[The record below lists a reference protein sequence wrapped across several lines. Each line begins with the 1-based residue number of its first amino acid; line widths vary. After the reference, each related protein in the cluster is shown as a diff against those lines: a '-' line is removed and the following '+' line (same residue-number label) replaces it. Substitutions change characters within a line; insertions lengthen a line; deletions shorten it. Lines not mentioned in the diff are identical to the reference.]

1 MLPSPP
7 IMDKGVDGVAQSQFH
22 PGRFTSVLLP
32 DMAQDSGAIE
42 ALLTLRVV
50 GQQTT
55 TAR

>member
-1 MLPSPP
+1 MLRGPP
-7 IMDKGVDGVAQSQFH
+7 IMDKGVDGVAQPQFH

-50 GQQTT
+50 GQQ
-55 TAR
+55 AR